1 MTYVPPPPIAP
12 TVRAEPPPME
22 GTVKTHPA
30 YGLLGISRV
39 QGNPGTLFGSEI
51 KQPMSFIRITLTRA
65 EDHWSLS
72 RSWHH
77 SRQQLVELDMTHSQ
91 FAEMITTLNVG
102 SGVPCTIRYL
112 PGEELP
118 RIADDSTIHDQI
130 KADVKDTAHE
140 AVDRIKALHA
150 AIAEAK
156 LPKGVQNK
164 LLELARS
171 AAASL
176 DNSLPFVLDQY
187 QEALDSMKAKAAAEV
202 DAMLTG
208 AIQRAGLNAL
218 KLDSGVSAPTLHS

>member
-1 MTYVPPPPIAP
+1 MD
-12 TVRAEPPPME
+12 
-22 GTVKTHPA
+22 GTCKTHPA
-30 YGLLGISRV
+30 YGMLGICRC
-39 QGNPGTLFGSEI
+39 QGDPGTLFGSEI
-51 KQPMSFIRITLTRA
+51 KTPMSFIRITLSAA

-72 RSWHH
+72 RSWFHG
-77 SRQQLVELDMTHSQ
+77 RKTLVELDMTHSQ
-91 FAEMITTLNVG
+91 FAEAITTLNVG
-102 SGVPCTIRYL
+102 SGIPCTIRYL

-118 RIADDSTIHDQI
+118 RIADDTTVHDQI
-130 KADVKDTAHE
+130 KADVKDTANE

-187 QEALDSMKAKAAAEV
+187 AEALESMKAKAATEV
-202 DAMLTG
+202 DAMLMA
-208 AIQRAGLNAL
+208 AITRAGIDVL
-218 KLDSGVSAPTLHS
+218 KLDKAASQPPELGA